1 MRILHL
7 VHQYPPDYLGGVELY
22 TQTLARRLAARDHA
36 VSVLAPTAATV
47 DSSVSVS
54 VEDGV
59 RVYRVPIGRRG
70 PTALF
75 FSTFRQPALIEAWR
89 AALAQARPNLVH
101 VQHLMGLSVE
111 VIAALTEGGIPFVV
125 TLHDYYFICA
135 NALLLTNTDH
145 SICGGPRRYLNC
157 AQCALARAGLGTL
170 SPATP
175 LVAPIM
181 AYRNLRL
188 RRVLSQA
195 ARLIAPGAFV
205 AGRHTTHFGWPAD
218 RVRVIAPGIDAPR
231 DLPGE
236 PRADRLRVIFIGG
249 IAHQKGVHVLIDAV
263 NQLPESR
270 VQLSIYGDL
279 SAFPDYAAD
288 LQKRARSGNIVFH
301 GRVPHEAVWRLL
313 GKSDVLV
320 VPSLSYESSSLVSQE
335 ALAARVP
342 VIASDLGAL
351 RETALSGGGLTF
363 PAGDAAALRD
373 VLRRLIDQPAE
384 IDRLRA
390 NLKAPRSIDEH
401 VDDIESIYRE
411 VMAA

>member
-1 MRILHL
+1 MRLLHL
-7 VHQYPPDYLGGVELY
+7 VHQYPPEYLGGVELY
-22 TQTLARRLAARDHA
+22 TQTLARRLAARDHT
-36 VSVLAPTAATV
+36 VSVFAPAAAPAGS
-47 DSSVSVS
+47 DVSVA
-54 VEDGV
+54 VEDEV

-70 PTALF
+70 PAALF
-75 FSTFRQPALIEAWR
+75 FSTFRQPALRDAWR
-89 AALAQARPNLVH
+89 AALTQVRPDLVH
-101 VQHLMGLSVE
+101 VQHLMGLPVE
-111 VIAALTEGGIPFVV
+111 VMATLTAAGIPFVV
-125 TLHDYYFICA
+125 TLHDYYFFCA
-135 NALLLTNTDH
+135 NALLLTNTDQ

-157 AQCALARAGLGTL
+157 AQCALARAGLGVR
-170 SPATP
+170 SPAAP

-181 AYRNLRL
+181 AYRNLGL
-188 RRVLSQA
+188 RRVLRQA

-205 AGRHTTHFGWPAD
+205 AGRHAAHFGWPAD
-218 RVRVIAPGIDAPR
+218 RVQVIAPGLDAPH
-231 DLPGE
+231 DLPSE
-236 PRADRLRVIFIGG
+236 PRTDRLRVIFIGG

-263 NQLPESR
+263 KQLPTSR

-288 LQKRARSGNIVFH
+288 LQKRARVDNIVFH
-301 GRVPHEAVWRLL
+301 GRVPHEEIWQVL

-351 RETALSGGGLTF
+351 RETALAGGGLTF

-373 VLRRLIDQPAE
+373 QLQRLIDQPAE

-390 NLKAPRSIDEH
+390 GLKAPRSVDEH

-411 VMAA
+411 VIAA